1 VHSPEVDELTI
12 ALELRR
18 VSPLGRPNRSLIAL
32 ADVAMGR
39 QGRMA
44 RAIEETGRDL
54 QWHGI
59 DENVPFE
66 MSAVFNL

>member
-1 VHSPEVDELTI
+1 
-12 ALELRR
+12 
-18 VSPLGRPNRSLIAL
+18 LGRPNRTLIAL

-44 RAIEETGRDL
+44 RAIEETGRNL

-66 MSAVFNL
+66 IPAVFNL